1 MKLYYYGYKLYTRGK
16 PLPQHVDW
24 LKKHN
29 FLVVS
34 LSPAYPEHLAELGD
48 KSIHIPLPDGKLTDK
63 VIEDVQRAKE
73 HVVEYA
79 KTSEN
84 VLTHCNAGRNR
95 AALVTGLAYA
105 DLAEKSGNV
114 ALTHIR
120 NIRPNS
126 LANEEFATYL
136 QHYRPYQSFAALH
149 KAGITFSH
157 VSSL

>member
-1 MKLYYYGYKLYTRGK
+1 MKMYYYGHSLYTRGK

-34 LSPAYPEHLAELGD
+34 LSPAYPEHLEALGD
-48 KSIHIPLPDGKLTDK
+48 KSIHIPLPDGKLTDE
-63 VIEDVQRAKE
+63 VIKEVTRAKE

-79 KTSEN
+79 KTNEP

-105 DLAEKSGNV
+105 DLAETSGNI
-114 ALTHIR
+114 ALTHVR
-120 NIRPNS
+120 QIRPNS

-136 QHYRPYQSFAALH
+136 QHYRPYQNIAALH
-149 KAGITFSH
+149 KAGVKFT
-157 VSSL
+157 SL